1 MEFIKVKNGYLIKN
15 SNGRIVS
22 EKEKLELE
30 NKDLII
36 KDIRSNECQGK
47 TTQKLTKNKKKI
59 KEIEKENNEALK
71 EYSEIIKEN
80 WEETAPIK
88 EEDGADDIIEET
100 DNTI

>member
-30 NKDLII
+30 NKELIL
-36 KDIRSNECQGK
+36 KDIKSNECQGK

-59 KEIEKENNEALK
+59 KDIEEKVVNIEKL
-71 EYSEIIKEN
+71 
-80 WEETAPIK
+80 ETAPIK

>member
-30 NKDLII
+30 NKELIL
-36 KDIRSNECQGK
+36 KDIKSNECQGK
-47 TTQKLTKNKKKI
+47 TTQKLTKNKKK
-59 KEIEKENNEALK
+59 LK
-71 EYSEIIKEN
+71 ELK
-80 WEETAPIK
+80 TAPIM